1 MKRKRLFTGFL
12 IVVAVVFLFIATDV
26 FAEKEKSGEPEE
38 VAPAKTVDVSE
49 EEYVAIHALSSFPMF
64 VANDHAALNQF
75 AEEYGVKVTIA
86 GPTEWDM
93 DAHARTIEE
102 VAARRPTGMIVYG
115 FSPALKSAIN
125 KAVDAGIPVVCVDA
139 DVADSKRLA
148 FVGTDWYRVG
158 QTHAREMAKLTG
170 GKGKFA
176 VIMIIGM
183 DIFDD
188 ALQGYED
195 ELKNHPGM
203 ELVGVYNDNASVEE
217 VARITTDILSAFPD
231 ITGISGFD
239 GASPGIGAALK
250 ESGRRPGEIKVTAQD
265 VEPPQ
270 IKYIEEGIF
279 HVLVGQK
286 RKLFSYYGAKL
297 LYDYVHSPIEITPN
311 DNGVGVT
318 NIPLSI
324 DTGLF
329 LITKE
334 NVEAFKGEM

>member
-1 MKRKRLFTGFL
+1 MMRKRIFTRFTIVLAVLCLFT
-12 IVVAVVFLFIATDV
+12 ATGV
-26 FAEKEKSGEPEE
+26 FAEKEKGGEPEKME
-38 VAPAKTVDVSE
+38 PAKKVDVSE

-64 VANDHAALNQF
+64 VANDHAALKQF

-158 QTHAREMAKLTG
+158 QTHAREMARLTG

-176 VIMIIGM
+176 VIMIIG
-183 DIFDD
+183 
-188 ALQGYED
+188 
-195 ELKNHPGM
+195 HPGM
-203 ELVGVYNDNASVEE
+203 ELVGVYNDNASVQE
-217 VARITTDILSAFPD
+217 VAQITTDVLSAFPD

-250 ESGRRPGEIKVTAQD
+250 ESGKRPGEIKVTAQD

-279 HVLVGQK
+279 HILVGQK

-297 LYDYVHSPIEITPN
+297 LYDFVHSPVEITPN
-311 DNGVGVT
+311 DDGVGVT

-329 LITKE
+329 LITSD
-334 NVEAFKGEM
+334 NVKAFKAEM

>member
-1 MKRKRLFTGFL
+1 MG
-12 IVVAVVFLFIATDV
+12 V
-26 FAEKEKSGEPEE
+26 FAEKDEE
-38 VAPAKTVDVSE
+38 REEMETVQTVDVSE
-49 EEYVAIHALSSFPMF
+49 EEYVAIHALSSYPMF

-86 GPTEWDM
+86 GPTDWDM

-125 KAVDAGIPVVCVDA
+125 KAVEAGIPVVCVDA

-176 VIMIIGM
+176 IIMIIGM
-183 DIFDD
+183 DIFGD

-195 ELKNHPGM
+195 EMKNHPGM
-203 ELVGVYNDNASVEE
+203 ELVGVYNDNGSPEE

-231 ITGISGFD
+231 IAGISGFD
-239 GASPGIGAALK
+239 GASHGIGAALK
-250 ESGRRPGEIKVTAQD
+250 ESGKRPGEIKVTAQD
-265 VEPPQ
+265 VDPPQ
-270 IKYIEEGIF
+270 IKFIEEGIF
-279 HVLVGQK
+279 QLLVGQK

-311 DNGVGVT
+311 DDGVGVT
-318 NIPLSI
+318 NIPMSL

-334 NVEAFKGEM
+334 NVKAFKGEM